1 MVLHASRAALSA
13 LALILATS
21 CSETAKQPEAPA
33 DDFLGFGGQLAPV
46 EDSVWDQSWRAP
58 DVKWQGW
65 TELHVA
71 PIVAEHLGEA
81 AWCSDCALDE
91 LPTKRA
97 ELAESFREKIELAFR
112 EDPLHV
118 LEPVREV
125 GAKTVVLEIAI
136 VDVVPARSWFNARG
150 AAPAGVSGHGSIAI
164 EGRILDGRTGRLLS
178 TFADREDC
186 AADLVSGANADW
198 CCHAPLLFDRWSQ
211 RLVGLAHAA
220 KEGRLGNTTAV
231 PTHSW

>member
-1 MVLHASRAALSA
+1 MVLRSSRSALLA
-13 LALILATS
+13 LALLFATA

-33 DDFLGFGGQLAPV
+33 DDFLGLGSELAPV
-46 EDSVWDQSWRAP
+46 ENSVWDQSWRAP

-71 PIVAEHLGEA
+71 PIVADHLGEA

-91 LPTKRA
+91 LPAKRTA
-97 ELAESFREKIELAFR
+97 LGNAFRQKIEAAFR
-112 EDPLHV
+112 EDAGHL
-118 LEPVREV
+118 LEPVAAV
-125 GAKTVVLEIAI
+125 GPKTVVLEIAI

-150 AAPAGVSGHGSIAI
+150 AAPAGLSGHGSVAI
-164 EGRILDGRTGRLLS
+164 EGRILDGKTGRLLS

-186 AADLVSGANADW
+186 AADLLGDAHVDW
-198 CCHAPLLFDRWSQ
+198 CCHAPVLFDRWAA

-220 KEGRLGNTTAV
+220 KDGRLGNTSTV
-231 PTHSW
+231 PTQSW